1 MSGWFRLYEQVLDDP
16 KVQSLPAETF
26 KHWINILCLAKRND
40 GVLPSLSD
48 IAFSLRISASS
59 ADKLLKTLTDR
70 RLIDVNGDDL
80 IPHNWNGRQYK
91 SDVSTERVKRF
102 RKRNETVTVTPPET
116 ETETETEKHLSA
128 LRTMNGSKRF
138 SEFWNAY
145 PKKVKKAESMRK
157 WKSKHLDDKADEII
171 ADIQIRLADD
181 KRWKDGF
188 IPDPTTYLN
197 GERWNDEVSGYQ

>member
-1 MSGWFRLYEQVLDDP
+1 VHLYTIKGWTKFQHYKKRNPPWVKLHFSLLSSEDWVSLDDASRVLAIACMLIASRNEGKIDGSEKGLAYLKRVAYLNKKP
-16 KVQSLPAETF
+16 DLNPL
-26 KHWINILCLAKRND
+26 ILCGFLECDSESKQMLADAR
-40 GVLPSLSD
+40 P
-48 IAFSLRISASS
+48 
-59 ADKLLKTLTDR
+59 
-70 RLIDVNGDDL
+70 
-80 IPHNWNGRQYK
+80 
-91 SDVSTERVKRF
+91 
-102 RKRNETVTVTPPET
+102 ETET

-138 SEFWNAY
+138 AEFWNAY